1 MNCGKIRQRGPG
13 RRIDLKKKIKKDS
26 IYVVLWNFLLKA
38 PWSTEYNILLEMD
51 FSFYKESWVIS
62 ELCTFSVEKKYLESN

>member
-1 MNCGKIRQRGPG
+1 MVAKFVREDQGVELIW
-13 RRIDLKKKIKKDS
+13 KKKNIKKNS
-26 IYVVLWNFLLKA
+26 VYVVLWNFLLKA